1 MAVIGSGGGLKGSLQ
16 GVARIMKV
24 VQNKAVNA
32 IRATL
37 ENTVDRMVADI
48 DHYWRLQYK
57 GVTGNAYTSVT
68 AGVYYKGKLVHI
80 ANSGD
85 GKKQPTRKS
94 LTRGRTYN
102 LPEYYDGDA
111 VVGKPFTGTEG
122 YISGNGPTM
131 GKAYMKSN
139 HPAKRKTW
147 VVLIAMPMPY
157 AEYHPGLVHTMQS
170 MLDAL
175 PQEIDRN
182 IVYVENAPTQSEL
195 PF

>member
-1 MAVIGSGGGLKGSLQ
+1 MVAVKGSLQ

-24 VQNKAVNA
+24 VQNKSVSAV
-32 IRATL
+32 RATL
-37 ENTVDRMVADI
+37 ENTVDRMVSDI
-48 DHYWRLQYK
+48 DSYWKLKYK

-85 GKKQPTRKS
+85 GKEKPTRTS
-94 LTRGRTYN
+94 LKRGVTYN
-102 LPEYYDGDA
+102 LPTYYDGDE
-111 VVGKPFTGTEG
+111 VVGKPFTGTQG
-122 YISGNGPTM
+122 YLTGKGPSM
-131 GKAYMKSN
+131 GKAYMRSN

-157 AEYHPGLVHTMQS
+157 AEYNPGLARTMQA
-170 MLDAL
+170 MMDAL

-182 IVYVENAPTQSEL
+182 IVYVENAPTQSEI

>member
-1 MAVIGSGGGLKGSLQ
+1 MAVIEGGGRLKGTLQ

-24 VQNKAVNA
+24 VQSKAVNA

-37 ENTVDRMVADI
+37 ENTVDQMVSDI
-48 DHYWRLQYK
+48 DNYWRLQYK

-85 GKKQPTRKS
+85 GKNPPTRIS
-94 LTRGRTYN
+94 LTHGRTYN
-102 LPEYYDGDA
+102 LPEYYDGDE
-111 VVGKPFTGTEG
+111 VVGKPFTGTVG
-122 YISGNGPTM
+122 VVNGKGPAM
-131 GKAYMKSN
+131 GRAYMKSS

-157 AEYHPGLVHTMQS
+157 AEYNPGLVHTMQS

-182 IVYVENAPTQSEL
+182 IVYVQNAPTQSEL